1 MLGHWLLRICLKAWT
16 APERPQTANSANDRL
31 KKYTTPS
38 LSVQTVSLDDPE
50 EEMNQQIR
58 FKKQMIQNIQEHC
71 DRDIQTIQKHCEQ
84 EIGLLKEQVQ
94 ILSILYIFL

>member
-1 MLGHWLLRICLKAWT
+1 LRICLKAWT